1 MTIFVSS
8 AADLVAMI
16 NVASG
21 LSLVEADVIFGTPR
35 VATGAEIT
43 QYGKNTAIPVSA
55 APSSTKISGFTT
67 FFYDRI
73 PLQPLENINLNFCI
87 CPDAASVATWVPIV
101 FGYTRIPF
109 TVAELVDNPSF
120 TANGKVN
127 VKIEVG
133 PNHLGWTGSAT
144 LKFGGYPDIATAFNG
159 NTLQAF

>member
-21 LSLVEADVIFGTPR
+21 LSLVEADVVFGTPR
-35 VATGAEIT
+35 AATGAEVT
-43 QYGKNTAIPVSA
+43 KYGKNTAIQVNSA
-55 APSSTKISGFTT
+55 PASTKTVGFTT
-67 FFYDRI
+67 VFYDRI
-73 PLQPLENINLNFCI
+73 PLQPLENFNLNLCV
-87 CPDAASVATWVPIV
+87 CPDAAPVATWVPIV
-101 FGYTRIPF
+101 FAYTRVPF
-109 TVAELVDNPSF
+109 LVSELVDNPSF
-120 TANGKVN
+120 TADGKVN